1 MSDKAIVAFKDVL
14 KSYATIMMIKNFKYR
29 VGHLLDIE
37 LSLFF
42 FKKNKVNYH
51 ELASCLSF

>member
-42 FKKNKVNYH
+42 LKKIK
-51 ELASCLSF
+51 